1 MKHILFAVA
10 LLLSSLSAFAQYEVG
25 TITIQPKVG
34 LNVSSMNKLKN
45 TSMRVSYTAGVEAEY
60 QAWDL
65 VSVSLGAM
73 YSQQGYRHNYKST
86 LDGALLKLVC
96 SQGSVWQKN
105 IERRTTSQADWK
117 KAMLRMS

>member
-45 TSMRVSYTAGVEAEY
+45 TSMRVSYTAGVEAEP
-60 QAWDL
+60 L
-65 VSVSLGAM
+65 C
-73 YSQQGYRHNYKST
+73 R
-86 LDGALLKLVC
+86 
-96 SQGSVWQKN
+96 
-105 IERRTTSQADWK
+105 
-117 KAMLRMS
+117 